1 MLKKRF
7 IVFNKGF
14 STEDTL
20 SLFFD
25 VSYFVIFSEWHA
37 TSFLNKTFSTG
48 SFGTEFSSSES
59 KIYPL
64 QDPLFFNKFFSFV
77 LTLQS
82 LLFNAHYR
90 QCFDSQSHYILDRFK
105 KCRKEVLEY
114 FVFNNMYVSLN
125 ERWIWKNW
133 HNFTRPCFSYS
144 TF

>member
-20 SLFFD
+20 SLFSTSVILSLFQNDTQLLFWIKLFLLD
-25 VSYFVIFSEWHA
+25 VL
-37 TSFLNKTFSTG
+37 TRSFLPLKAKF
-48 SFGTEFSSSES
+48 
-59 KIYPL
+59 ILL
-64 QDPLFFNKFFSFV
+64 QDPLFLDTFFSFV

-90 QCFDSQSHYILDRFK
+90 QCLDSQSHYILDRFK

-133 HNFTRPCFSYS
+133 HNITRPCFSYS
-144 TF
+144 TL